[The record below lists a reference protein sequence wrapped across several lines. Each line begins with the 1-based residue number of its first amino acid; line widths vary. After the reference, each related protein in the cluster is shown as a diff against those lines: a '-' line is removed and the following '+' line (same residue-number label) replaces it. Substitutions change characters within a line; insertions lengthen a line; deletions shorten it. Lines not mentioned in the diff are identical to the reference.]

1 MEASAMTDEPNTANE
16 FPDRWDAELEALIQA
31 AIAGDLDGVS
41 GTDARL
47 DVPALRRTARL
58 VAAAATIPDGPAPPA
73 SLRNTVL
80 DAIRADANRTTTRS
94 AVIPPVASI
103 TVEHRPLER
112 RSRWRGRRP
121 FAVIAAAAAVV
132 VGALFTLAPGPG
144 TSIAFATELVPAP
157 NSPSPGASGVAQLL
171 KTKHGWVMRLKVTGL
186 TPNPTG
192 AVYQC
197 WYVGPSDGTE
207 TSPGGSP
214 RQDRIAVGTFRT
226 KDGSIEV
233 EWPTAA
239 DPKRY
244 PKVGIT
250 LEPNDGNPLRSGP
263 KVLVGAKSATTP

>member
-1 MEASAMTDEPNTANE
+1 MTDHPNTASQS
-16 FPDRWDAELEALIQA
+16 PDGWDAEFEALIQA
-31 AIAGDLDGVS
+31 AIAGDLEGVA
-41 GTDARL
+41 GTEARL
-47 DVPALRRTARL
+47 DAPLLRRTARL
-58 VAAAATIPDGPAPPA
+58 VAAATVLEGPAPPA
-73 SLRNTVL
+73 SLRHAVL
-80 DAIRADANRTTTRS
+80 ETIRADADRAATRAA
-94 AVIPPVASI
+94 AVAPVAPVPS
-103 TVEHRPLER
+103 VPSVPSVPRP
-112 RSRWRGRRP
+112 RWRGRRP
-121 FAVIAAAAAVV
+121 FAAIAAAAAIV
-132 VGALFTLAPGPG
+132 VGALFTLTPGPS
-144 TSIAFATELVPAP
+144 TSVAFATELIPAP

-197 WYVGPSDGTE
+197 WYVGPSDGTDA
-207 TSPGGSP
+207 SPGGTP

-263 KVLVGAKSATTP
+263 NVLVGAKSATAA

>member
-1 MEASAMTDEPNTANE
+1 MTDEPNSANQ
-16 FPDRWDAELEALIQA
+16 FPDGLDAELEALVQQA
-31 AIAGDLDGVS
+31 LAGDLDALGGV
-41 GTDARL
+41 DADV
-47 DVPALRRTARL
+47 DVPMLRRTAGL
-58 VAAAATIPDGPAPPA
+58 VAAAATIPDVPAPPA

-80 DAIRADANRTTTRS
+80 EAIRADANRTGNQTITRTAAIAS
-94 AVIPPVASI
+94 VAPV
-103 TVEHRPLER
+103 TFER

-121 FAVIAAAAAVV
+121 FAAIAAAAAAVV

-144 TSIAFATELVPAP
+144 TSVAFATELVPAP

-207 TSPGGSP
+207 ASPGGVA

-263 KVLVGAKSATTP
+263 KVLVGAKSATAP